1 MQLEA
6 DLGEL
11 VRIARAASQIIRAV
25 YATPFAVEEK
35 GVGDVVT
42 RADREANALICEA
55 LAKSFPGE
63 AVVAEESVPP
73 SRADVEALVR
83 RDRVF
88 YVDPLDGTR
97 EFAARNGE
105 FAVMIGISER
115 GRALAGVVLV
125 PVTGQAFVG
134 RVGPGASAWVEEE
147 SGARSPLRVTAERSP
162 ANARLLV
169 SRSHRPRLV
178 EPFTGRLGITALVP
192 CGSVGVKVARLASGA
207 ADLYV
212 HGGGGASR
220 WDSCAPEA
228 VLAGAG
234 GSFTDLD
241 GELID
246 YADAD
251 LTLPN
256 GIVASNGAL
265 HPAVL
270 EAIRELRDGR

>member
-1 MQLEA
+1 MRLEA
-6 DLGEL
+6 DLTEL
-11 VRIARAASQIIRAV
+11 TRIARLAAEVIRAV

-35 GVGDVVT
+35 GIGDVVT
-42 RADREANALICEA
+42 RADREANDLICAA
-55 LAKSFPGE
+55 LETSFPGE
-63 AVVAEESVPP
+63 AVVAEESVPTD
-73 SRADVEALVR
+73 RATIEALVR
-83 RDRVF
+83 QPRVF

-115 GRALAGVVLV
+115 GHALAGVVLL

-134 RVGPGASAWVEEE
+134 RVGPGAAAWVEEE
-147 SGARSPLRVTAERSP
+147 SGARSDLRVTTERDP

-178 EPFTGRLGITALVP
+178 EPFTSRLGLTRLVP
-192 CGSVGVKVARLASGA
+192 CGSVGVKVARLASGQ

-228 VLAGAG
+228 ILAGAG
-234 GSFTDLD
+234 GLFTDLD
-241 GELID
+241 GERID

-256 GIVASNGAL
+256 GIVASNGAR

-270 EAIRELRDGR
+270 EALREQRDAR